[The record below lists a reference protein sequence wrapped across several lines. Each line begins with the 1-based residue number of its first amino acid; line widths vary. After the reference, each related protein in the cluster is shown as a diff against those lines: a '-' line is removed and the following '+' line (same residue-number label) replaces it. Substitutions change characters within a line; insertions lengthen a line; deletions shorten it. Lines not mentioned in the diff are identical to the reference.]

1 MKSSAHVR
9 RSYKRAIFARACA
22 CALWCGKAV
31 AQTSSLEPELWP
43 LPPPVASASANKD
56 RSGNETAEHPLRR
69 ASEHVQVGALVG
81 VSFPRP
87 LSVEGIIKLEKLA
100 ALGVDYGSLPQI
112 SVSGVQLSSWAVAGS
127 ARVFPFRGPFFVG
140 LRAGRQHLTADATVT
155 AYGYAVP
162 LALSVDTTFLNPQLG
177 FLWTWNPGIT
187 LGLDVGVQIPLSSQ
201 AQSSVPAPV
210 PAIAQPFVSPT
221 QQNLESV
228 AKAVGQTTLPT
239 VDLIRVGFLF

>member
-1 MKSSAHVR
+1 MKSSVSVR
-9 RSYKRAIFARACA
+9 RRSKRAIFASACV
-22 CALWCGKAV
+22 CALWSSKAV
-31 AQTSSLEPELWP
+31 AQTSRFEPELWP
-43 LPPPVASASANKD
+43 SPPAPSANKD
-56 RSGNETAEHPLRR
+56 HSGAETTEHPLRR
-69 ASEHVQVGALVG
+69 AREHVQVGALLG

-100 ALGVDYGSLPQI
+100 ALGIDYSSLPQI
-112 SVSGVQLSSWAVAGS
+112 GVSGVQLTSWAVAGS
-127 ARVFPFRGPFFVG
+127 GRVFPFRGPFFVG

-162 LALSVDTTFLNPQLG
+162 LELSVDTTFLNPQLG

-187 LGLDVGVQIPLSSQ
+187 LGVDAGLQIPLSSQ
-201 AQSSVPAPV
+201 AQSSVQAPV
-210 PAIAQPFVSPT
+210 PAAAQPYVSPT

-239 VDLIRVGFLF
+239 LDLIRVGFLF